1 MKSRDFHLLIV
12 EDNPGDARLVEDAL
26 QAGAVP
32 KRITVVTN
40 GEDALNYLR
49 RSGPFA
55 NATRPDLVLLDLN
68 LPRADGLEVLRAIKT
83 DPALCTIT
91 VVVLTTSQA
100 QRDVHAAYS
109 CAANCYLV
117 KPLHLDEFYALIRG
131 LEEFWMRLAT
141 LPSGE
146 QGPATQ
152 DLAAGKSGPLG
163 THVTGAAP
171 KHRHTD
177 GRRSRGRRWAPPGRS
192 RRPAPPC
199 SSRAKPGP
207 ARN

>member
-1 MKSRDFHLLIV
+1 MKSRQFHLLIV

-26 QAGAVP
+26 KAGAVP
-32 KRITVVTN
+32 KRITVLTN
-40 GEDALNYLR
+40 GEDALHYLK

-83 DPALCTIT
+83 DPELCTIT

-117 KPLHLDEFYALIRG
+117 KPLHLDEFYALIQG
-131 LEEFWMRLAT
+131 MEEFWMRLAT

-146 QGPATQ
+146 QGPAME
-152 DLAAGKSGPLG
+152 DLAAGRAGPPG
-163 THVTGAAP
+163 TRVTGAAS
-171 KHRHTD
+171 KHRHASP
-177 GRRSRGRRWAPPGRS
+177 RQARGRRRAPGC
-192 RRPAPPC
+192 PAC
-199 SSRAKPGP
+199 RTALAGL
-207 ARN
+207 A